1 MDITYEI
8 AALVALIGIS
18 GYFSGLEVALVS
30 IRPSKIEQLI
40 KNKVKG
46 ASSLHKLKSNP
57 SRMMSSVNLGNNLA
71 SIAATALAT
80 DIALKLFGDE
90 GLAIAIGIMTFLILV
105 FGEITPKTYCNA
117 NATKVAVRNSRILL
131 VFSYALF
138 PIIWVFEIIT
148 KGMIRLAGS
157 SDIPPGLT
165 EDEIKEIVNQGL
177 KDKAIEKQESELV
190 HGALNFDDIVIRS
203 VMTPRP
209 KMYMLRSKM
218 MLFEALPEINKN
230 GFSRIPVYS
239 ENRDKIVGIIH
250 VRDVL
255 KRLEDEDKM
264 ITLEQVMREPFFVS
278 QEKKVSDLLKEMQGR
293 KAHMAIVIDEFS
305 GVEGCVTLE
314 DLVEEIVGEIHDE
327 TDVTKSNFQREG
339 GDTIITNGDI
349 EIDEINE
356 IFRTE
361 IPQGDD
367 YASLSGLLHE
377 KLRDIPKEGDR
388 IMIGPLRIIVE
399 RVLGN
404 KPEKIRIEKVTIQDF
419 EKCFSSNFFFSSI
432 PNNFSV
438 RFTASL

>member
-1 MDITYEI
+1 MDITLEI
-8 AALVALIGIS
+8 AALITLIGLS

-30 IRPSKIEQLI
+30 VRLSKIEQLV

-131 VFSYALF
+131 AFSYALF
-138 PIIWVFEIIT
+138 PIVWLFEIIT
-148 KGMIRLAGS
+148 KGMMRLTGS

-165 EDEIKEIVNQGL
+165 EDEIKEVVDQGL

-209 KMYMLRSKM
+209 KMFTLRSKM

-239 ENRDKIVGIIH
+239 ENRDKIVGIVH

-327 TDVTKSNFQREG
+327 TDITKSNFQRE
-339 GDTIITNGDI
+339 DSNTIITNGDI

-356 IFRTE
+356 IFKTN

-377 KLRDIPKEGDR
+377 RLRDIPKEGDK
-388 IMIGPLRIIVE
+388 IVIDSLRIIVE
-399 RVLGN
+399 KVLDN
-404 KPEKIRIEKVTIQDF
+404 KPEKIRIEKVVI
-419 EKCFSSNFFFSSI
+419 
-432 PNNFSV
+432 
-438 RFTASL
+438 

>member
-1 MDITYEI
+1 MQLEYEI
-8 AALVALIGIS
+8 PALITLIGLS

-30 IRPSKIEQLI
+30 IRPSKIEQML
-40 KNKVKG
+40 KDKVKG
-46 ASSLHKLKSNP
+46 AKSLQKLKSNP

-90 GLAIAIGIMTFLILV
+90 GLAIAIGIMTFLILI
-105 FGEITPKTYCNA
+105 FSEITPKTYCNA
-117 NATKVAVRNSRILL
+117 NATKIAVRNSRILL
-131 VFSYALF
+131 VFSYTFF
-138 PIIWVFEIIT
+138 PIIWIFEIIT
-148 KGMIRLAGS
+148 KGMIRITGS

-165 EDEIKEIVNQGL
+165 EDEIKEVVDQGL

-209 KMYMLRSKM
+209 KMFTLRSKM

-239 ENRDKIVGIIH
+239 ENKDKIVGIVH

-255 KRLEDEDKM
+255 KHLEGENKM
-264 ITLEQVMREPFFVS
+264 ITLEQVMREAFFVS

-293 KAHMAIVIDEFS
+293 KEHLAIVMDEFG

-327 TDVTKSNFQREG
+327 TDIIKSNFHREG
-339 GDTIITNGDI
+339 SDTIITNGDI

-356 IFRTE
+356 IFRTN

-388 IMIGPLRIIVE
+388 VMIGPLRIIVE
-399 RVLGN
+399 RVLSN
-404 KPEKIRIEKVTIQDF
+404 KPEKIRIEKITV
-419 EKCFSSNFFFSSI
+419 
-432 PNNFSV
+432 
-438 RFTASL
+438 

>member
-1 MDITYEI
+1 MDITLEI
-8 AALVALIGIS
+8 AALITLIGLS

-30 IRPSKIEQLI
+30 VRLSKIEQLI

-46 ASSLHKLKSNP
+46 ASTLHKLKSNP

-90 GLAIAIGIMTFLILV
+90 GLAIVVGVMTFLILI

-117 NATKVAVRNSRILL
+117 NATKVAVRNGRILL
-131 VFSYALF
+131 AFSYALF
-138 PIIWVFEIIT
+138 PIVWIFEIIT
-148 KGMIRLAGS
+148 KGMIKLTGS

-190 HGALNFDDIVIRS
+190 HGALNFDDIIIRS

-209 KMYMLRSKM
+209 KMFTLRSKM

-239 ENRDKIVGIIH
+239 ENRDKIIGIVH

-255 KRLEDEDKM
+255 KHLEGEDKI
-264 ITLEQVMREPFFVS
+264 ITLEQVMREPFFAS
-278 QEKKVSDLLKEMQGR
+278 QEKKVSSLLKEMQGR
-293 KAHMAIVIDEFS
+293 KAHMAIVIDEFG

-327 TDVTKSNFQREG
+327 TDITKSNFEREG
-339 GDTIITNGDI
+339 SNTIITDGDI

-361 IPQGDD
+361 IPQGND
-367 YASLSGLLHE
+367 YASLNGLLHE
-377 KLRDIPKEGDR
+377 KLADIPKEGDR
-388 IMIGPLRIIVE
+388 IVIGPLRIVVE
-399 RVLGN
+399 KVLEN
-404 KPEKIRIEKVTIQDF
+404 KPEKIRIEKIR
-419 EKCFSSNFFFSSI
+419 I
-432 PNNFSV
+432 
-438 RFTASL
+438 

>member
-1 MDITYEI
+1 MDITLEI
-8 AALVALIGIS
+8 AALITLIGLS

-30 IRPSKIEQLI
+30 VRPSKIEQLI

-46 ASSLHKLKSNP
+46 ALSLHKLKSNP

-90 GLAIAIGIMTFLILV
+90 GLAIAIGVMTFLILV
-105 FGEITPKTYCNA
+105 FGEISPKTYCNA

-131 VFSYALF
+131 AFSYALF
-138 PIIWVFEIIT
+138 PIVWLFEIIT
-148 KGMIRLAGS
+148 KGMMRLTGS

-165 EDEIKEIVNQGL
+165 EDEIKEVVDQGL

-209 KMYMLRSKM
+209 KMFMLRSKM

-239 ENRDKIVGIIH
+239 ENRDKIVGIVH

-255 KRLEDEDKM
+255 KRFEDEDKM

-314 DLVEEIVGEIHDE
+314 DLIEEIVGEIHDE

-339 GDTIITNGDI
+339 DDTIITNGDI

-377 KLRDIPKEGDR
+377 KLHDIPKEGDR
-388 IMIGPLRIIVE
+388 IVIGRF
-399 RVLGN
+399 VL
-404 KPEKIRIEKVTIQDF
+404 
-419 EKCFSSNFFFSSI
+419 
-432 PNNFSV
+432 
-438 RFTASL
+438 L